1 MAELSD
7 LVTKLEEGNEKSDSM
22 NEKLDS
28 VARILSIESAEEK
41 QARQDAADFAD
52 ATKQHYEEQL
62 RLSEQGVENSEEL
75 QKAQEDMIEAAREAA
90 EKAEKRSMFDRLA
103 GDEPPGPSDP
113 ADPED
118 DEENKSFFKGK
129 KFKNFFKM
137 ITGFLGILSV
147 LILPALAYAL
157 NNEKIF
163 NTLKGALFSFID
175 FIGFLVD
182 NIGVLNTALLGFV
195 SFFAIMNPFKTFGI
209 MKATFL
215 IMKGLLVKAGSI
227 LATGATMLTSFL
239 GIGLAPLIGIIAGI
253 AAVGYA
259 IYDTFLEVKKA
270 FDEGASVPELIRVAI
285 VNFYG
290 AFGKIL
296 DFIKDLI
303 ADVLE
308 FFGFEDLAKSFK
320 EFSFEKLIEDFLNGI
335 MDGVKDLL
343 NFDFKGMFQ
352 SIMADIL
359 MNVPGGDAT
368 RALIPDAVFEFAGI
382 DSSGKK
388 LEDPE
393 VRKKRLADEQALKE
407 AQEAKDKEVRR
418 IQREL
423 GDVTEESIDADKS
436 VAKIQK
442 DVNDPDSNYIF
453 KETEE
458 EQAEDLE
465 DLKNERAK
473 AAALEERRLALLEQL
488 VAAQS
493 APVVVQDNSQQNS
506 TTAPTVVEGSKALEN
521 PNSAAAVAKSRDR

>member
-113 ADPED
+113 PEPED
-118 DEENKSFFKGK
+118 PGGNKSFFKGK

-157 NNEKIF
+157 NNKKIF
-163 NTLKGALFSFID
+163 NTLKGALFDFID

-182 NIGVLNTALLGFV
+182 KIGVLNTALLGFV

-253 AAVGYA
+253 AAAGYA

-270 FDEGASVPELIRVAI
+270 YDEGASVPELIRVAF
-285 VNFYG
+285 VNFMG
-290 AFGKIL
+290 SFGKIL
-296 DFIKDLI
+296 DFIKNLV

-320 EFSFEKLIEDFLNGI
+320 EFSFEKLIEDFLNSI

-359 MNVPGGDAT
+359 MKFPGGST
-368 RALIPDAVFEFAGI
+368 YIPESVFEFAGI

-393 VRKKRLADEQALKE
+393 VRKKRLADEQALEE

-418 IQREL
+418 IKREL